1 MKYTPTIGLEI
12 HVELKTNSK
21 MFCSCKNDPDE
32 KEPNKN
38 ICPICLAHPGTLPTI
53 NEEAV
58 RKVLKTGLALN
69 CDISEY
75 SHFDRKNYFYPDLP
89 KGYQISQYKF
99 PLCGKGYL
107 DINLQLSTFNNQL
120 HAYRQTDEARDS
132 KRINITRIHLEED
145 TGSLIHPEKTD
156 YSLVNFNRAGVP
168 LMELVTEPDLA
179 SSIEAKKFCEELQLI
194 LRYLDVSNADMEKGQ
209 MRCEVNISLRK
220 TDGHRLRQAD
230 LHRSK
235 NADKREL
242 GTKVEIKNLNSFKA
256 VEKAIDY
263 EIKRQS
269 EILEDKGEIIHETR
283 GWEENK
289 QITVSQRS
297 KEKAHDYRYFPEPDL
312 PPIEISK
319 IIPSDLEKI
328 EKNNIYLCDIQK
340 NMPELPQA
348 KRERFAKEYRLPVEQ
363 IEIFVQNKDLGE
375 YFEKV
380 ASELKEWVAIVEQKE
395 NLPKPESLKLYK
407 LAANYLITE
416 LQKIT
421 KGSRS
426 SIDIEKITP
435 ENFAELIKMIHR
447 NEINSSAAQTILK
460 IMYETGKD
468 PSDIAQEQGL
478 TQLSDATELESI
490 IDKLIGLNQKVV
502 ADYKKG
508 QENALQYLI
517 GQVMKETKGKANPKI
532 AQEILYKKLTS

>member
-1 MKYTPTIGLEI
+1 
-12 HVELKTNSK
+12 
-21 MFCSCKNDPDE
+21 
-32 KEPNKN
+32 
-38 ICPICLAHPGTLPTI
+38 
-53 NEEAV
+53 
-58 RKVLKTGLALN
+58 
-69 CDISEY
+69 
-75 SHFDRKNYFYPDLP
+75 
-89 KGYQISQYKF
+89 
-99 PLCGKGYL
+99 
-107 DINLQLSTFNNQL
+107 
-120 HAYRQTDEARDS
+120 
-132 KRINITRIHLEED
+132 
-145 TGSLIHPEKTD
+145 
-156 YSLVNFNRAGVP
+156 
-168 LMELVTEPDLA
+168 
-179 SSIEAKKFCEELQLI
+179 LQLI